1 MFAKYQSKID
11 IVKIGISFVNKMC
24 IVLSQIPGQA
34 KKRSAVRLSRKRSAA
49 ADEPRARPALEGL
62 PNPDEPPAKKR
73 RISKVLHIKTS
84 LL

>member
-1 MFAKYQSKID
+1 
-11 IVKIGISFVNKMC
+11 MC

-34 KKRSAVRLSRKRSAA
+34 TKRSADGRLSRKRSAA
-49 ADEPRARPALEGL
+49 AEPRVRPAPGGL